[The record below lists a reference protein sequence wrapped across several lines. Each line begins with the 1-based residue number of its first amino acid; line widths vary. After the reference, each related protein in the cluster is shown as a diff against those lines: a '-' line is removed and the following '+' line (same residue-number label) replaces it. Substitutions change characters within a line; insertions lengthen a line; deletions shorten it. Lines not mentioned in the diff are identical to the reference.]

1 MSEQRDPGTTRASL
15 DQLEQSPIF
24 VVGAARSGTTWVYD
38 ILTAH
43 PQVAGVYESWL
54 FTRNNGLGSVFNSAH
69 WPPNRSGL
77 SRLLEREALLEET
90 RAFADRLLARALA
103 PEHRFLVEKSPS
115 HVFAVPLIHEL
126 YPRSRFIHVLRD
138 GRDVTVS
145 VRAAARS
152 WVPQWREAFGRS
164 VLTSARAWSHA
175 VRRARK
181 LGAQL
186 GDQFLEVRFEE
197 IKRDP
202 LAAYRRL
209 LDFCGISYDE
219 ILLEQIHQQTDF
231 AQNYKSN
238 EKGFRRGGRV
248 GDWRTHF
255 NIVDAVQFNLAAGD
269 TLVETGYEKNR
280 RWASSVVRKASPAR

>member
-1 MSEQRDPGTTRASL
+1 MSEQRDPGTTSASL
-15 DQLEQSPIF
+15 AQLDQPPIF

-38 ILTAH
+38 ILTSH

-54 FTRNNGLGSVFNSAH
+54 FTRNNGLGAVFNSAH

-77 SRLLEREALLEET
+77 SGLLEREALLEET
-90 RAFADRLLARALA
+90 RAFADRLLARALK
-103 PEHRFLVEKSPS
+103 PEHRFLIEKSPS

-152 WVPQWREAFGRS
+152 WVPQWRQAFGRS

-181 LGAQL
+181 LGAEL

-197 IKRDP
+197 IKQDP
-202 LAAYRRL
+202 LGAYRRL
-209 LDFCGISYDE
+209 LEFCEISYDDS
-219 ILLEQIHQQTDF
+219 LLQQIHDQTDF
-231 AQNYKSN
+231 ASNYKSN
-238 EKGFRRGGRV
+238 EEGFRRGGRV

-255 NIVDAVQFNLAAGD
+255 NVLDAVQFNLAAGD
-269 TLVETGYEKNR
+269 TLIETGYEENR
-280 RWASSVVRKASPAR
+280 RWASSVLRKTSPGR

>member
-1 MSEQRDPGTTRASL
+1 LSEKRDSSSTGASL
-15 DQLEQSPIF
+15 GQLEQPPIF

-54 FTRNNGLGSVFNSAH
+54 FTRNNGLGALYASAH

-77 SRLLEREALLEET
+77 SGLLEREALLEET
-90 RAFADRLLARALA
+90 RALAGRLLGRALE

-126 YPRSRFIHVLRD
+126 FPRSRFIHVLRD
-138 GRDVTVS
+138 GRDVSVS

-181 LGAQL
+181 LGADL

-197 IKRDP
+197 IKREP
-202 LAAYRRL
+202 FASYRRL
-209 LDFCGISYDE
+209 FDFCGISYDE
-219 ILLEQIHQQTDF
+219 PLLQQIHEQTDF
-231 AQNYKSN
+231 ATNYRSN
-238 EKGFRRGGRV
+238 EEGFRRGGRV

-255 NIVDAVQFNLAAGD
+255 NILDAVQFNLAAGD
-269 TLVETGYEKNR
+269 TLIETGYEENR
-280 RWASSVVRKASPAR
+280 RWAGSVVRKTSPAR

>member
-1 MSEQRDPGTTRASL
+1 MPSASL
-15 DQLEQSPIF
+15 DQLEQSPVF

-54 FTRNNGLGSVFNSAH
+54 FTRNNGLGSLFNSAH

-90 RAFADRLLARALA
+90 RAFADSLLASALA

-152 WVPQWREAFGRS
+152 WVPQWRQAFGRS
-164 VLTSARAWSHA
+164 VATSARAWSHA

-181 LGAQL
+181 LGARL

-202 LAAYRRL
+202 RAAYQRL
-209 LDFCGISYDE
+209 LGFCGISYDE
-219 ILLEQIHQQTDF
+219 TLLEQIHEQTDF
-231 AQNYKSN
+231 ARNYKSN
-238 EKGFRRGGRV
+238 EEGFRRGGRV

-255 NIVDAVQFNLAAGD
+255 NIVDAIQFNLAAGD
-269 TLVETGYEKNR
+269 TLIETGYERNR
-280 RWASSVVRKASPAR
+280 RWGSSVVRKASPAR

>member
-1 MSEQRDPGTTRASL
+1 LSEQRDPGTTGASL
-15 DQLEQSPIF
+15 NQLEQSPIF

-38 ILTAH
+38 ILTSH

-54 FTRNNGLGSVFNSAH
+54 FTRDNGLGSLYTSAH

-77 SRLLEREALLEET
+77 SRLMERPALLEET
-90 RAFADRLLARALA
+90 RAFTDRLLSQALK

-126 YPRSRFIHVLRD
+126 YPGSRFIHVLRD

-181 LGAQL
+181 LGAEL

-197 IKRDP
+197 IKQDP
-202 LAAYRRL
+202 VAAYRQL
-209 LDFCGISYDE
+209 LEFCGISYDE
-219 ILLEQIHQQTDF
+219 TLLQQIHEQTDF
-231 AQNYKSN
+231 ARNYKSN
-238 EKGFRRGGRV
+238 EEGFRRGGRV

-255 NIVDAVQFNLAAGD
+255 NILDAVQFNLAAGD
-269 TLVETGYEKNR
+269 TLIETGYEENR
-280 RWASSVVRKASPAR
+280 RWASSVVGTRSPTR